1 MKTNSELRQESLDFM
16 KGNWKPAVVVT
27 LVYLLVV
34 YAGTFVAALVGKGV
48 GEPVGGAV
56 QEILSLLVAILVI
69 YPMTFSLVKLFLG
82 FVRGEQQLHAGGVF
96 STFNTPYYG
105 KSIGLYLLTMIFTF
119 LWTLLL
125 IVPGI
130 IKSLSYALAPYILA
144 ENPDLTASEAIEQS
158 KSMMS
163 GNRWR
168 LFCLHVSFIG
178 WEILCSL
185 TLGIGYLWLTPYKN
199 AATAAFYREVS
210 GTELPVI
217 QPPQGGNTV
226 WNDN

>member
-1 MKTNSELRQESLDFM
+1 MKTNSEIRQATLALM

-82 FVRGEQQLHAGGVF
+82 FVRGEQQLYVGGVF
-96 STFNTPYYG
+96 SAFKAPCYG
-105 KSIGLYLLTMIFTF
+105 KSVGLYLLISIYTF
-119 LWTLLL
+119 LWALLL

-130 IKSLSYALAPYILA
+130 IKSLAYSLAPYVLA
-144 ENPDLTASEAIEQS
+144 DNPELTADQAINR
-158 KSMMS
+158 SMAMMK
-163 GNRWR
+163 GHKMD
-168 LFCLHVSFIG
+168 LFLMVLGYVGFG
-178 WEILCSL
+178 LLSL
-185 TLGIGYLWLTPYKN
+185 LALGIPLLWLHPYYQTVMAKFYEEVKSEQ
-199 AATAAFYREVS
+199 TAA
-210 GTELPVI
+210 
-217 QPPQGGNTV
+217 
-226 WNDN
+226 

>member
-1 MKTNSELRQESLDFM
+1 
-16 KGNWKPAVVVT
+16 
-27 LVYLLVV
+27 VYE
-34 YAGTFVAALVGKGV
+34 GTFVAALVGKGV

-144 ENPDLTASEAIEQS
+144 ENPELTANEAINR
-158 KSMMS
+158 SMEMMK
-163 GNRWR
+163 GHKMD
-168 LFCLHVSFIG
+168 LFLI
-178 WEILCSL
+178 ILGYAGFALLSVL
-185 TLGIGYLWLTPYKN
+185 ALGIPLLWIHPYYQAVFAKFYEEVK
-199 AATAAFYREVS
+199 AA
-210 GTELPVI
+210 
-217 QPPQGGNTV
+217 NK
-226 WNDN
+226 

>member
-82 FVRGEQQLHAGGVF
+82 FVRGEQQLHIGGVF
-96 STFNTPYYG
+96 DAFNSPHYG

-144 ENPDLTASEAIEQS
+144 ENPELTANEAINR
-158 KSMMS
+158 SMEMMN
-163 GNRWR
+163 GHKMD
-168 LFCLHVSFIG
+168 LFLMALGYAGFA
-178 WEILCSL
+178 LLSL
-185 TLGIGYLWLTPYKN
+185 LALGIPLLWIYPYYQAVLAKFYEEVK
-199 AATAAFYREVS
+199 AA
-210 GTELPVI
+210 
-217 QPPQGGNTV
+217 NK
-226 WNDN
+226 

>member
-1 MKTNSELRQESLDFM
+1 MRTNSEIRQDALSIM

-82 FVRGEQQLHAGGVF
+82 FVRGEHQLHVGGVF
-96 STFNTPYYG
+96 DAFNSPYYG

-144 ENPDLTASEAIEQS
+144 ENPELTANEAINR
-158 KSMMS
+158 SMEMMN
-163 GNRWR
+163 GHKMD
-168 LFCLHVSFIG
+168 LFLMVLGYAGFA
-178 WEILCSL
+178 LLSL
-185 TLGIGYLWLTPYKN
+185 LALGIPLLWLYPYYQVVIAKFYEEVK
-199 AATAAFYREVS
+199 AAA
-210 GTELPVI
+210 
-217 QPPQGGNTV
+217 
-226 WNDN
+226 

>member
-1 MKTNSELRQESLDFM
+1 MKTNSEIRQETLALM

-69 YPMTFSLVKLFLG
+69 YPMTFSLVMLFLG
-82 FVRGEQQLHAGGVF
+82 FVRGEQQLHVGAIFGGF
-96 STFNTPYYG
+96 KKEYYG
-105 KSIGLYLLTMIFTF
+105 KSIGMYLLIAIFTI

-144 ENPDLTASEAIEQS
+144 ENPELTANEAINR
-158 KSMMS
+158 SMVMMK
-163 GNRWR
+163 GHKLD
-168 LFCLHVSFIG
+168 LFLMVLGYAGFALLSV
-178 WEILCSL
+178 LA
-185 TLGIGYLWLTPYKN
+185 LGIPMLWLNPYYQAVFVKFYAEVKN
-199 AATAAFYREVS
+199 EQMVVEHIA
-210 GTELPVI
+210 
-217 QPPQGGNTV
+217 
-226 WNDN
+226 

>member
-16 KGNWKPAVVVT
+16 KGNWKPAVGVT

-82 FVRGEQQLHAGGVF
+82 FVRGEQQLHVGGVF
-96 STFNTPYYG
+96 DAFNSPYYG
-105 KSIGLYLLTMIFTF
+105 KSIGLYLLTVIFTF

-144 ENPDLTASEAIEQS
+144 ENPELTANEAINR
-158 KSMMS
+158 SMEMMN
-163 GNRWR
+163 GHKMD
-168 LFCLHVSFIG
+168 LFLMVLGYTGFA
-178 WEILCSL
+178 LLSL
-185 TLGIGYLWLTPYKN
+185 LALGIPLLWIYPYYQAVFAKFYEEVK
-199 AATAAFYREVS
+199 AAA
-210 GTELPVI
+210 
-217 QPPQGGNTV
+217 
-226 WNDN
+226 

>member
-144 ENPDLTASEAIEQS
+144 ENPELTANEAINR
-158 KSMMS
+158 SMEMMN
-163 GNRWR
+163 GHKMD
-168 LFCLHVSFIG
+168 LFLMALGYAGFA
-178 WEILCSL
+178 LLSL
-185 TLGIGYLWLTPYKN
+185 LALGIPLLWIYPYYQAVFAKFYEEVK
-199 AATAAFYREVS
+199 AA
-210 GTELPVI
+210 
-217 QPPQGGNTV
+217 NK
-226 WNDN
+226 

>member
-1 MKTNSELRQESLDFM
+1 MKTNSEIRQETLALM

-69 YPMTFSLVKLFLG
+69 YPMTFSLVMLFLG
-82 FVRGEQQLHAGGVF
+82 FVRGEQQLHVGAIFGGF
-96 STFNTPYYG
+96 KKEYYG
-105 KSIGLYLLTMIFTF
+105 KSIGMYLLIAIFTI

-144 ENPDLTASEAIEQS
+144 ENPELTANEAINR
-158 KSMMS
+158 SMVMMK
-163 GNRWR
+163 GHKLD
-168 LFCLHVSFIG
+168 LFLMVLGYAGFALLSV
-178 WEILCSL
+178 LA
-185 TLGIGYLWLTPYKN
+185 LGIPMLWLNPYYQAVFVK
-199 AATAAFYREVS
+199 FYAEVKS
-210 GTELPVI
+210 EQMVVEHI
-217 QPPQGGNTV
+217 A
-226 WNDN
+226 

>member
-16 KGNWKPAVVVT
+16 KGNWKPAVGVT

-48 GEPVGGAV
+48 GEPVGGSV

-82 FVRGEQQLHAGGVF
+82 FVRGEQQLHVGGVF
-96 STFNTPYYG
+96 DAFNSPYYG
-105 KSIGLYLLTMIFTF
+105 KSIGLYLLTVIFTF

-144 ENPDLTASEAIEQS
+144 ENPELTANEAINR
-158 KSMMS
+158 SMEMMN
-163 GNRWR
+163 GHKMD
-168 LFCLHVSFIG
+168 LFLMVLGYAGFA
-178 WEILCSL
+178 LLSL
-185 TLGIGYLWLTPYKN
+185 LALGIPLLWIYPYYQAVFAKFYEEVK
-199 AATAAFYREVS
+199 AA
-210 GTELPVI
+210 
-217 QPPQGGNTV
+217 NK
-226 WNDN
+226 

>member
-16 KGNWKPAVVVT
+16 KGNWKPAVGVT

-82 FVRGEQQLHAGGVF
+82 FVRGEQQLHVGGVF
-96 STFNTPYYG
+96 DAFNSPYYG
-105 KSIGLYLLTMIFTF
+105 KSIGLYLLTVIFTF

-144 ENPDLTASEAIEQS
+144 ENPELTANEAINR
-158 KSMMS
+158 SMEMMN
-163 GNRWR
+163 GHKMD
-168 LFCLHVSFIG
+168 LFLMVLGYTGFA
-178 WEILCSL
+178 LLSL
-185 TLGIGYLWLTPYKN
+185 LALGIPLLWIYPYYQ
-199 AATAAFYREVS
+199 AV
-210 GTELPVI
+210 
-217 QPPQGGNTV
+217 
-226 WNDN
+226 

>member
-144 ENPDLTASEAIEQS
+144 ENPELTANEAINR
-158 KSMMS
+158 SMEMMN
-163 GNRWR
+163 GHKMD
-168 LFCLHVSFIG
+168 LFLMVLGYTGFA
-178 WEILCSL
+178 LLSL
-185 TLGIGYLWLTPYKN
+185 LALGIPLLWIYPYYQAVFAKFYEEVK
-199 AATAAFYREVS
+199 AA
-210 GTELPVI
+210 
-217 QPPQGGNTV
+217 NK
-226 WNDN
+226 

>member
-16 KGNWKPAVVVT
+16 KGNWKPAVGVT

-82 FVRGEQQLHAGGVF
+82 FVRGEQQLHVGGVF
-96 STFNTPYYG
+96 DAFNSPYYG
-105 KSIGLYLLTMIFTF
+105 KSIGLYLLTVIFTF

-144 ENPDLTASEAIEQS
+144 ENPELTANEAINR
-158 KSMMS
+158 SMEMMN
-163 GNRWR
+163 GHKMD
-168 LFCLHVSFIG
+168 LFLMVLGYTGFA
-178 WEILCSL
+178 LLSL
-185 TLGIGYLWLTPYKN
+185 LALGIPLLWIYPYYQAVFAKFYEEVK
-199 AATAAFYREVS
+199 AA
-210 GTELPVI
+210 
-217 QPPQGGNTV
+217 NK
-226 WNDN
+226 

>member
-1 MKTNSELRQESLDFM
+1 MKTNSELRQDALSFM
-16 KGNWKPAVVVT
+16 KGNWKPAVGVT

-82 FVRGEQQLHAGGVF
+82 FVRGEQQLHVGGVF
-96 STFNTPYYG
+96 DAFNSPYYG
-105 KSIGLYLLTMIFTF
+105 KSIGLYLLTVIFTF

-144 ENPDLTASEAIEQS
+144 ENPELTANEAINR
-158 KSMMS
+158 SMEMMN
-163 GNRWR
+163 GHKMD
-168 LFCLHVSFIG
+168 LFLMVLGYTGFA
-178 WEILCSL
+178 LLSL
-185 TLGIGYLWLTPYKN
+185 LALGIPLLWIYPYYQAVFAKFYEEVK
-199 AATAAFYREVS
+199 AA
-210 GTELPVI
+210 
-217 QPPQGGNTV
+217 NK
-226 WNDN
+226 